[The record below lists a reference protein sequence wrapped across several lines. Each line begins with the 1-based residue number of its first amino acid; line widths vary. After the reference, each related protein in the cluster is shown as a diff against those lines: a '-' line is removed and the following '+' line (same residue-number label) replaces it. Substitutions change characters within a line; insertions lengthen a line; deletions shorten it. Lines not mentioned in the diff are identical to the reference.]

1 MLWLNIERIRS
12 FWIMSRKNRSID
24 REGSGWLSGEVS
36 SPEGGRALEQ
46 APQESGNS
54 TKPAGGQEA
63 FGKRSSDICLNF

>member
-1 MLWLNIERIRS
+1 MEENLLLY
-12 FWIMSRKNRSID
+12 MPGK
-24 REGSGWLSGEVS
+24 GVLGQ
-36 SPEGGRALEQ
+36 ALEQ

>member
-46 APQESGNS
+46 APQESGHC
-54 TKPAGGQEA
+54 TKLARVQEVCGQW
-63 FGKRSSDICLNF
+63 F